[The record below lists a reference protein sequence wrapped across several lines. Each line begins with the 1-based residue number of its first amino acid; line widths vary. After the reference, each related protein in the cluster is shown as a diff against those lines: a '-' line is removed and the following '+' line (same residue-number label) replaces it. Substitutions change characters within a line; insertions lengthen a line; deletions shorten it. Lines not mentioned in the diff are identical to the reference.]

1 MALPIITADQR
12 RAQRR
17 GVKIVILGVSGI
29 GKTTQLKSLDT
40 RSTLFIDLEAGDLS
54 VSTWDGDCLRPRGF
68 VACASGARG
77 ATTDPDALPA

>member
-29 GKTTQLKSLDT
+29 GKTTQLKFLET
-40 RSTLFIDLEAGDLS
+40 HSTLFIDLEAGDLS
-54 VSTWDGDCLRPRGF
+54 VSD
-68 VACASGARG
+68 
-77 ATTDPDALPA
+77 